1 MTWMQLWKFILI
13 LSLSTYSL
21 LVIIVSIGGMKNLV
35 QMLKELKEPPD
46 QSEDLNS

>member
-1 MTWMQLWKFILI
+1 MQFWKFILI
-13 LSLSTYSL
+13 LTLISYSL

-35 QMLKELKEPPD
+35 SMLKELKEPPD

>member
-13 LSLSTYSL
+13 LTLIGYSL

-46 QSEDLNS
+46 QTEE

>member
-13 LSLSTYSL
+13 FTLAAYSL

-35 QMLKELKEPPD
+35 QMLKELKEPRD
-46 QSEDLNS
+46 ESEEE

>member
-1 MTWMQLWKFILI
+1 MTWMHLWKFVLI
-13 LSLSTYSL
+13 LTLSAYSL

-46 QSEDLNS
+46 QTEE

>member
-1 MTWMQLWKFILI
+1 MTWMQFWKFILI
-13 LSLSTYSL
+13 LTLIAYSL

-46 QSEDLNS
+46 PTEE